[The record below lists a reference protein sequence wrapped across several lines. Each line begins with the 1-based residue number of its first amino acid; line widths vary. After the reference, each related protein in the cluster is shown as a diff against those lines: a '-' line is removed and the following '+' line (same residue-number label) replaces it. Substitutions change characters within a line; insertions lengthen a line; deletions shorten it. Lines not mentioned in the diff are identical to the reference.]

1 MPRSSPPAAARAVA
15 DSGAVLAA
23 ASEYFKALFSGPW
36 ASNHADGEVR
46 TSNPAHI
53 MRALLSFVY
62 TGQIDDTLL
71 DTHAETLVGVAAEY
85 GLSALRKLA
94 EQRLI
99 RTLAADTVK
108 SSLQLAHLHEAAELK
123 AACFAFVQR
132 NAATVLTDPEM
143 MSLATEQPA
152 LWAEL
157 AAKIRPADAAGSSTA
172 AAPGGKKRSRTES

>member
-1 MPRSSPPAAARAVA
+1 
-15 DSGAVLAA
+15 
-23 ASEYFKALFSGPW
+23 
-36 ASNHADGEVR
+36 
-46 TSNPAHI
+46 

-85 GLSALRKLA
+85 GLRALRKLA

-157 AAKIRPADAAGSSTA
+157 AAKIRPAGAAGSSTA
-172 AAPGGKKRSRTES
+172 AGRARPAAPAGRPRARVPPATISRFSMYIREY